1 MALAP
6 DPVGAVT
13 VSTEGHQAAGDSR
26 GGLPWPGCSPDV
38 LWAAQ
43 QRRAGPKET
52 LCQCPTGE
60 RS

>member
-1 MALAP
+1 MELAP

-13 VSTEGHQAAGDSR
+13 MSTEGHKAAGDSC
-26 GGLPWPGCSPDV
+26 GGLPRPGYSPDV
-38 LWAAQ
+38 LWATQ

-52 LCQCPTGE
+52 LCQCPTVE